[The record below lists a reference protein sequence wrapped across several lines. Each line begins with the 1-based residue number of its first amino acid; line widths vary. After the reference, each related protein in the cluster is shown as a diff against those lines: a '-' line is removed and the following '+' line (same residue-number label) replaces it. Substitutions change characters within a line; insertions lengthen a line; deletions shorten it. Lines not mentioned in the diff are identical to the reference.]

1 MYICSYSCIIGFKYC
16 TYSWIYEFVSLMI
29 ISPAFFALGSS
40 GFFLQSRAGLEQ
52 GDPLYQLIYISFPSL
67 FSVMGVAGFFL

>member
-1 MYICSYSCIIGFKYC
+1 
-16 TYSWIYEFVSLMI
+16 MI

-40 GFFLQSRAGLEQ
+40 GFFPQSRAGLEQ